1 VSLAPRGLPR
11 REGAS
16 ELTQGKRRGCVW
28 PVGGGTGE
36 TGERTYAAALTGE
49 EIQSMVWL
57 RTQGQA
63 GNAGKK
69 KKGEMA

>member
-1 VSLAPRGLPR
+1 
-11 REGAS
+11 
-16 ELTQGKRRGCVW
+16 VW